1 MDNKSTQSTNDDAN
15 QQHEQDV
22 ERAIETQSKGEQSNG
37 IRTEQATKQDREL
50 DTRES
55 KGGYK
60 P

>member
-22 ERAIETQSKGEQSNG
+22 EGMVEDQSKGEQPKG
-37 IRTEQATKQDREL
+37 IRAEQATKQDGEL

-55 KGGYK
+55 KGGYR